1 MLKNKNVDPSK
12 IQSKEELKAESQ
24 KVKNLNKI
32 EEEQEQ
38 EKKGDQLKSAKS
50 KLIKKEEKGT
60 NHNFRKVAGEVW
72 EDKTMGDWPEND
84 YRVFCGNLG
93 NEVND

>member
-1 MLKNKNVDPSK
+1 MLKSKNVDPSK

-38 EKKGDQLKSAKS
+38 EKKGD
-50 KLIKKEEKGT
+50 
-60 NHNFRKVAGEVW
+60 
-72 EDKTMGDWPEND
+72 
-84 YRVFCGNLG
+84 
-93 NEVND
+93 